1 MENFF
6 EAVALDCISFFL
18 SACCSAY
25 GLRLKWQQTN
35 SVNDKQK
42 ANKNRHKV
50 YSAFVRRCRK

>member
-6 EAVALDCISFFL
+6 EAVALD
-18 SACCSAY
+18 CSAY

-50 YSAFVRRCRK
+50 YLAFARRCRK